1 MTSMSEAQFISWA
14 ASQSPGQ
21 ILAAAPNL
29 SFGSLGPYVA
39 DGVVAADKIAG
50 ASGPQAKASA
60 AAAASESN
68 TIINVTAAGVSLV
81 AGGLVGAGVAA
92 LLKLDEMFEQ
102 SSAGQAFVKWWAS
115 GSVSSDVTEL
125 AVTGFV
131 PVNFGSSP
139 SCRPASQAQGA
150 PPLTSAAQLYD
161 YPIQPKSLAALII
174 PVLCQGYY
182 QIEQCVPIDRPSQMA
197 WIGPAS
203 NLVIAS
209 LAALWNSQVIGP
221 SVDYFVPYVPSGSE
235 AGRGWGGWNG
245 YGAIFNDGHP
255 WLEKPPFVI
264 PGQAQY
270 AFQPLSQVPQ
280 SVAVPSQEFGQ
291 PGFTYGAD
299 GNPPGAM
306 WSRISC
312 KSGIWV
318 GPNLALDTV
327 MWIGGA
333 AAALALGIGIYS
345 LAKKKNFFQVA
356 RSIPATIERAL

>member
-1 MTSMSEAQFISWA
+1 MATTTAAQFISWA
-14 ASQSPGQ
+14 AGQSPGA
-21 ILAAAPNL
+21 ILAAAPSL

-39 DGVVAADKIAG
+39 DGVTSADKIAG

-68 TIINVTAAGVSLV
+68 NILNVTAAGLGLV
-81 AGGLVGAGVAA
+81 AGAAGAAIGVA
-92 LLKLDEMFEQ
+92 LKLEEMFET
-102 SSAGQAFVKWWAS
+102 SSAGQAFVKWWTS

-131 PVNFGSSP
+131 PVTFGSSP

-161 YPIQPKSLAALII
+161 FPIQPKSLAALII
-174 PVLCQGYY
+174 PVLCQGYF
-182 QIEQCVPIDRPSQMA
+182 QVEQCVPIDRPSQMA

-209 LAALWNSQVIGP
+209 LAALWNSQVVGP
-221 SVDYFVPYVPSGSE
+221 SIDYFVPYVPSGSE

-245 YGAIFNDGHP
+245 YGAIFNDGNP
-255 WLEKPPFVI
+255 WQEKPPFVI

-312 KSGIWV
+312 KSGVWI
-318 GPNLALDTV
+318 GSNPALDTV

-345 LAKKKNFFQVA
+345 LAKKKNFFTVA
-356 RSIPATIERAL
+356 RSIPGTIERAL